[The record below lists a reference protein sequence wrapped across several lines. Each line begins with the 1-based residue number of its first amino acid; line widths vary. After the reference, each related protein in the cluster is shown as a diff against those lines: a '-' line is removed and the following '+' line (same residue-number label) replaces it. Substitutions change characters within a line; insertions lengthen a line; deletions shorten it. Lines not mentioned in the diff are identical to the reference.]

1 MRNSFKDLRRDNCV
15 PTAERRRN
23 ATDRRHAP
31 RGGRRATDHIRA
43 GVFASLCALLSSAAV
58 AQQPVHFGFDA
69 KSVQRAR
76 SLGMPVSYGSTWAG
90 AWNQKWGWNGIEQ
103 DLLQAKA
110 AGAIPVV
117 QWWYWGDDISPSCV
131 ANGCTDRYQGVWKDR
146 ATWTRMSNELA
157 DLIVR
162 VGGTGSPALVVIE
175 TEFNKNGIENHEA
188 FDGYLVEQA
197 AIFHRRGLK
206 VIVSFGN
213 WGQPYWT
220 NFDRAVASA
229 DLLGTMALQSSIRDA
244 STYLSGADQLI
255 QAAQYFQR
263 TFAKPTFV
271 TDFAFS
277 SYPEPSYELSQDTVV
292 RDIFRRIGELSA
304 AGVQGMVWR
313 MLSDDPAFDAN
324 NYHGVAERYWG
335 LLHAD
340 GAPKLAFAPFRDG
353 MIDAAAAAPPPAA
366 PVPVAP
372 VVIGNLS
379 TWWPT
384 DGVTLSGTQ
393 PFKARVENM
402 ALSAYQMYWQVDGG
416 QLNLMSDNQTDGAH
430 KESSVNVSG
439 WNWRGAGPYTITF
452 VAKDLTGKTLATKS
466 VTINIAR

>member
-1 MRNSFKDLRRDNCV
+1 MPNSLNDLGHWCV
-15 PTAERRRN
+15 SQPTTERRYG
-23 ATDRRHAP
+23 ATDRRQAA
-31 RGGRRATDHIRA
+31 RGGRRASDRIRIGA
-43 GVFASLCALLSSAAV
+43 LLALCALVSSAAV
-58 AQQPVHFGFDA
+58 AQEPVKFGFDA

-76 SLGMPVSYGSTWAG
+76 NLGMPVTYGSTWAG

-103 DLLQAKA
+103 ELLQAKA
-110 AGAIPVV
+110 AGAVPVV

-175 TEFNKNGIENHEA
+175 TEFNKNGIEQHEP

-197 AIFHRRGLK
+197 EIFHRRGLK

-213 WGQPYWT
+213 WGQPYWK

-229 DLLGTMALQSSIRDA
+229 DLLGTMALQSSLRNA
-244 STYLSGADQLI
+244 TTYLSGADQLI
-255 QAAQYFQR
+255 QAAQYFR
-263 TFAKPTFV
+263 NTFAKPTFV

-277 SYPEPSYELSQDTVV
+277 SYPEPSYELYQDTVV
-292 RDIFRRIGELSA
+292 RDIFRRMGEFST

-313 MLSDDPAFDAN
+313 MLADDPAFDTN

-340 GAPKLAFAPFRDG
+340 GLPKLAFAPFRDG
-353 MIDAAAAAPPPAA
+353 MSGAAVAAPPP
-366 PVPVAP
+366 VAP
-372 VVIGNLS
+372 PPVVVTNLS
-379 TWWPT
+379 AWWPT
-384 DGVTLSGTQ
+384 EGVTVSGTQ
-393 PFKARVENM
+393 PFKARVENV

-416 QLNLMSDNQTDGAH
+416 QLNAMFDSQTGGPH
-430 KESSVNVSG
+430 KEASVNVSG

-466 VTINIAR
+466 LTIKVAR